1 MQIVV
6 STDIIKHVLVKHC
19 IQHCLGL
26 QLKFAWGE
34 EWKENQRTCTRE
46 LVPLT
51 LISSLGCF
59 KKEEKKKKQR
69 LDIQLRMW
77 RSRKRQTLPWPL
89 DWLPAAQQSSEVCC
103 RLLGGCG
110 QDTCI
115 AHTAVG
121 DRGALLNQGLSCHG
135 KTPGPFPK
143 FMELEK

>member
-59 KKEEKKKKQR
+59 KKEEKKKKAEAGYSAEDVAEQKKANPALALR
-69 LDIQLRMW
+69 LAPCSSAELRG
-77 RSRKRQTLPWPL
+77 
-89 DWLPAAQQSSEVCC
+89 
-103 RLLGGCG
+103 LL
-110 QDTCI
+110 
-115 AHTAVG
+115 
-121 DRGALLNQGLSCHG
+121 
-135 KTPGPFPK
+135 
-143 FMELEK
+143 